1 MKRKELK
8 NLAKKIAKLEMII
21 QNSSDSNE
29 IRKAQD
35 AMLELSGQVNNFT
48 DMMELDE
55 LVQEYMET
63 SS

>member
-8 NLAKKIAKLEMII
+8 NLAKKIAKLEMTI